1 MQFTYIRNW
10 IFTTHAVTAP
20 TSHNKNSNIKT
31 KPFLNGVMIPLKS
44 QKLDS
49 NKKRAKQTKEVT
61 LSSMKTSKEC
71 KEIYLVLGIYFIK
84 MVKNLV
90 QKGIHIIE

>member
-1 MQFTYIRNW
+1 
-10 IFTTHAVTAP
+10 
-20 TSHNKNSNIKT
+20 
-31 KPFLNGVMIPLKS
+31 MIPLKS

-71 KEIYLVLGIYFIK
+71 KEIDLVLGIYFIK